1 MKHLQNVLHFFLVYA
16 LLHFLNALG
25 SIILRRELSCFFLFF
40 CFFFFSKKCE
50 KSSTRVHL
58 KFKFFRK
65 KAIKENIALSL
76 S

>member
-1 MKHLQNVLHFFLVYA
+1 MYA

-25 SIILRRELSCFFLFF
+25 SIILRRELRCFFF
-40 CFFFFSKKCE
+40 CFFSFFFSKKCE
-50 KSSTRVHL
+50 KSSMRVHL

-65 KAIKENIALSL
+65 KAVKENIALSL